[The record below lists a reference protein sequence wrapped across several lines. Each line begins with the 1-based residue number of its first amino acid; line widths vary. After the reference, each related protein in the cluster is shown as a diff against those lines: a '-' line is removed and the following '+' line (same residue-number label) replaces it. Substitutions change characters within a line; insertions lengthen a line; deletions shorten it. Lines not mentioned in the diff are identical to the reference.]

1 MLWFERRWI
10 DAILGSFAPEGG
22 PGLAPRA
29 GEVDYLGT
37 FIGLYTSARRIAR
50 IGFRAGL
57 WLVALAPLWLGRRV
71 RTLPGLPLAERQ
83 ALLTELLEHRVYAV
97 REAAFLMKLAACL
110 ALFASEPL
118 RARSGFDRE
127 PQDTANEPRL
137 VQLSRGA
144 R

>member
-22 PGLAPRA
+22 PGLAPRT

-37 FIGLYTSARRIAR
+37 FVGLYTSARTIAR
-50 IGFRAGL
+50 VGFRAGL
-57 WLVALAPLWLGRRV
+57 WLVALAPVWLGRGA
-71 RTLPGLPLAERQ
+71 RTLPALALPERQ
-83 ALLTELLEHRVYAV
+83 ALLAELLDHRVYAV

-110 ALFASEPL
+110 ALFANEQV
-118 RARSGFDRE
+118 RARSGFDRA
-127 PQDTANEPRL
+127 PTASQADAI
-137 VQLSRGA
+137 VQLSRGG